1 MTRTTER
8 SMQPKE
14 QGAAAVEFALVL
26 IPFLLLLFGVIEMG
40 RWFFAWNSVVEASR
54 AGARTAVVC
63 DRVNDPPPT
72 NSSVLNAMQRIV
84 PALSD
89 SNVGI
94 TYYALDANKQFVP
107 SNNCGTSTTPCAGVK
122 VWVTNYSIPSVFGQG
137 GGPFK
142 VLYDITSL
150 PIPDSATSLI
160 TESMQSMNNPVCL

>member
-8 SMQPKE
+8 SVQPKE

-26 IPFLLLLFGVIEMG
+26 ILFLLLLFGIVEMG
-40 RWFFAWNSVVEASR
+40 RWFFAWNSVVEAAR

-63 DRVNDPPPT
+63 DRVNDPT
-72 NSSVLNAMQRIV
+72 NSSVLHAMQRIV
-84 PALSD
+84 PSLSAL
-89 SNVGI
+89 NVGI
-94 TYYALDANKQFVP
+94 TYYALDANKQFVASP
-107 SNNCGTSTTPCAGVK
+107 TCGTSTNPCAGVT
-122 VWVTNYSIPSVFGQG
+122 VRVTDYSIPSVFGPG

-160 TESMQSMNNPVCL
+160 TESMQSVNNPVCL